1 MAGQKYLNPL
11 LHCCIALYWV
21 STSVDIKHSG
31 WSGNNY
37 SETAGMWHQGVG
49 GTVILVIFV
58 IIIIVIIIMLM
69 FVIYDCITSKRA
81 FQAGTHETNMRQ
93 TSMICT

>member
-1 MAGQKYLNPL
+1 MTCIITQCLVKNTYPL
-11 LHCCIALYWV
+11 LHCYIALYWV

-58 IIIIVIIIMLM
+58 IFIIVIIIMLI
-69 FVIYDCITSKRA
+69 FVIYDCIKKS
-81 FQAGTHETNMRQ
+81 FSGWYP
-93 TSMICT
+93 

>member
-49 GTVILVIFV
+49 GTVILVILKLVVAEPEPRRVFFV
-58 IIIIVIIIMLM
+58 RFGVGGSI
-69 FVIYDCITSKRA
+69 R
-81 FQAGTHETNMRQ
+81 
-93 TSMICT
+93 